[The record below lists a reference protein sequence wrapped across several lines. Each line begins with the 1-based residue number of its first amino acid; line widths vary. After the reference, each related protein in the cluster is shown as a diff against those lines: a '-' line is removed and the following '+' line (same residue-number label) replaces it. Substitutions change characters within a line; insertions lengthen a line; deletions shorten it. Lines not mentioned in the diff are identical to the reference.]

1 MKKDIRLLTTLNED
15 EAHAAWELLNEKGI
29 DSKVTNSQT
38 ENFIYISSSG
48 FTEYYLL
55 VTKEDSLKANDILN
69 NHGFVLNKI

>member
-15 EAHAAWELLNEKGI
+15 EVYAASELLSDNKIE
-29 DSKVTNSQT
+29 SKVTNSKT

-55 VTKEDSLKANDILN
+55 VTKEDSAKANNILTS
-69 NHGFVLNKI
+69 HGFVLNKN